1 MAQCHDDVEY
11 PVTIPDQARDWVGDD
26 DPDNPRNWSLLR
38 SVSSTAA
45 VSTLAFVSTFAA
57 SIYAP
62 GIDQVSKE
70 FNVSTTVAIL
80 PLSLYTQ
87 GLAFGPLVAAP
98 LCETF
103 GRKILFLTTTPI
115 FGLFILGSGLSRDI
129 ASLVICR
136 FFAGVFGSPAI
147 SNASATIIDYS
158 AAKNRAVPLAF
169 YYSIPFFG
177 AIFGWVKVAV
187 TWCEY

>member
-1 MAQCHDDVEY
+1 MANGHSDVEHTATS
-11 PVTIPDQARDWVGDD
+11 PQHARDWVGED

-62 GIDQVSKE
+62 CIDQVSKE

-80 PLSLYTQ
+80 PLSLYTL
-87 GLAFGPLVAAP
+87 GLAFGPLIAAP
-98 LCETF
+98 LCETY
-103 GRKILFLTTTPI
+103 GRKILFLITTPI
-115 FGLFILGSGLSRDI
+115 FGLFILGSGLSRNI

-158 AAKNRAVPLAF
+158 GAKNRAVPLAF

-177 AIFGWVKVAV
+177 AVFGYVNLVVAMS
-187 TWCEY
+187 EH